1 MRVLTVV
8 FDRLYGE
15 AAWIVVENGL
25 PVAKQRFH
33 DLDVAVAAAEAI
45 ARLGHRLGDPRD
57 VRINHRDG
65 HRLVCAPLDCHA
77 TAELDAASEM
87 SDLRAAGAAL
97 R

>member
-15 AAWIVVENGL
+15 AAWIVVESGL

-65 HRLVCAPLDCHA
+65 HRLVCAPLDGNA
-77 TAELDAASEM
+77 TTELDAATAIAGM
-87 SDLRAAGAAL
+87 AASAAL